1 MAGKRDEAVTFRTKL
16 LLISSLTVTGAVALV
31 TGAASIA
38 TRRAFERIDNQRRLA
53 LLKQFEREM
62 RVQGV
67 EVVTAVQR
75 IAASEAVLRVATEAG
90 RPEPDFASFY
100 NTAQTIAQT
109 AGLDFVDVTRRDLTI
124 LSSAHWPARFGYR
137 NDWVTCSPCESRGSF
152 LVRIP
157 MPDGT
162 NSAALAAVR
171 AANGVLV
178 VGARR
183 LDAAFLKSL
192 GEAPGMRAVLWLSP
206 QEVLDAEGRVRN
218 PEILEPIVAEAR
230 HGGQHSARV
239 GDEAFLAVPLR
250 EQGRIMGVLLAGS
263 SLREQLSL
271 ERAILWIGVW
281 VGGSGILLG
290 VLLGWWTTERVTRP
304 IEQLADGARAVAG
317 GDWSAKVESASR
329 DEIGE
334 LARAF
339 NHMTGQLIEQR
350 ERALQAERVAAWR
363 ELARRLAHELKNP
376 LFPLQITIENL
387 QRART
392 VRPEEFEDIFNES
405 TVTLLEEVKNLQTII
420 GRFSEFARMPIPQF
434 ERMDVN
440 DILRSVVK
448 LYDAQLTAAKID
460 TVMELA
466 PGELGIE
473 ADPEQLRRAFGN
485 LVLNAVDAMK
495 QGGRVVVRTAAHGTW
510 VRIEISDSGEGLKDE
525 ECQRLF
531 TPYYTTKQHGTG
543 LGLAIVQGVVS
554 DHHGQIAVESA
565 PGKGTTFL
573 VDLHVKQPPQREPA

>member
-31 TGAASIA
+31 TGAASMA

-62 RVQGV
+62 KVQGA

-75 IAASEAVLRVATEAG
+75 VAASEAVLRVAAEAG

-109 AGLDFVDVTRRDLTI
+109 VGLEFVDVTRKDLTI

-137 NDWVTCSPCESRGSF
+137 NDWVTCSPCVSMGSF

-162 NSAALAAVR
+162 SSVALAAVR
-171 AANGVLV
+171 AANNVLV
-178 VGARR
+178 IGGRR
-183 LDAAFLKSL
+183 LDATFLKSL

-218 PEILEPIVAEAR
+218 PGILQPIVAQATR
-230 HGGQHSARV
+230 GGEHSARV

-250 EQGRIMGVLLAGS
+250 EAGTLMAVLLAGS

-304 IEQLADGARAVAG
+304 IEQLAGGARAVAG
-317 GDWSAKVESASR
+317 GDWSTRVELASR

-376 LFPLQITIENL
+376 LFPLQITVENL

-392 VRPEEFEDIFNES
+392 ARPEEFEDIFNES

-434 ERMDVN
+434 ERIDLNDV
-440 DILRSVVK
+440 LRRVVK
-448 LYDAQLTAAKID
+448 LYDPQLTAAKID
-460 TVMELA
+460 RAIEIAPAELA
-466 PGELGIE
+466 IE

-485 LVLNAVDAMK
+485 LVLNAIDAMK
-495 QGGRVVVRTAAHGTW
+495 QGGTLVVRTAAHGGW
-510 VRIEISDSGEGLKDE
+510 VRIEVSDSGEGLTDE

-565 PGKGTTFL
+565 RGKGATFL
-573 VDLHVKQPPQREPA
+573 VDLPVEQPPPSARA

>member
-62 RVQGV
+62 KVQGA

-75 IAASEAVLRVATEAG
+75 IAASEAVLRVAAEAG

-100 NTAQTIAQT
+100 NSAQTIAQA

-137 NDWVTCSPCESRGSF
+137 NDWVTCSPCDSRGSF

-157 MPDGT
+157 MPDST
-162 NSAALAAVR
+162 SSVALAATR
-171 AANGVLV
+171 AANDVLV

-218 PEILEPIVAEAR
+218 PEILQPIVAEATR
-230 HGGQHSARV
+230 GGEHSARV

-392 VRPEEFEDIFNES
+392 ARPEEFEDIFNES

-440 DILRSVVK
+440 DVLRSVVK
-448 LYDAQLTAAKID
+448 LYDPQLTAARID
-460 TVMELA
+460 TVMEL
-466 PGELGIE
+466 
-473 ADPEQLRRAFGN
+473 
-485 LVLNAVDAMK
+485 VH
-495 QGGRVVVRTAAHGTW
+495 RTNN
-510 VRIEISDSGEGLKDE
+510 SL
-525 ECQRLF
+525 
-531 TPYYTTKQHGTG
+531 
-543 LGLAIVQGVVS
+543 
-554 DHHGQIAVESA
+554 
-565 PGKGTTFL
+565 
-573 VDLHVKQPPQREPA
+573 